1 MSYNTKNK
9 IWREFCDLIF
19 PPKMQ
24 NLKNEKHTILGNGEF
39 YILTNFQVYCAKTK
53 KKDQ

>member
-24 NLKNEKHTILGNGEF
+24 KSEKQKHTILGNGEF